1 MNAQKASTVTRALT
15 VGVCI
20 AAVAAFSVAVQTKW
34 LQSGGTQS
42 ESQPNG
48 SGAGQ
53 YFRQV
58 SKLTTAGASPQLKG
72 SGSGG
77 LQAVGPKGK
86 KLGQCALKHT
96 DVSVHISGYIAS
108 VDVKQSFHNPFDQ
121 KIEAVYTFP
130 LSDSAA
136 VDDMTMKV
144 GDRLIHGTIKRKEE
158 AHQIYQRAKDEGE
171 VASLLDQERPNVFTE
186 SVANIDPG
194 KDIDVTIHYV
204 DLLPFESGSYSFVF
218 PTVVGPRFNPGSAL
232 NPDDKAV
239 SQSSLASQLRP
250 SKRPAPL
257 SPHIDEMTFAPEGTR
272 SGHDISISVDLDAG
286 LPVDT
291 VCCPLHAI
299 DISPLSPTH
308 AHMALHNQGTIPNKD
323 FVLSWNVGADT
334 LKSGYL
340 TYKNGKSGFLTMM
353 LVPPKRVTT
362 ANVAPKEMVFVI
374 DRSGSQDGPP
384 LDKAKETML
393 YILQHMNPDDTF
405 QIISFAD
412 NAEQLFDKPAKVSSF
427 TRSRAESYIQ
437 SLTANGGTWLG
448 KAVEKVC
455 SAPEDEHRLRIVT
468 FMTDGEIGND
478 EEILGMIRKYRGNAR
493 WFSFGTGD
501 SVNRFLIDGIARE
514 GGGEADYI
522 LLNRPGAEVA
532 EHFYSLIS
540 SPVLTDVHVDFDG
553 VQLEDVLPRTV
564 SDVWAERPVYIKA
577 RYTRAGKGVAHLHGF
592 AGGKPYNQDIPIT
605 LPEVET
611 SHSEIAQIWA
621 RSAVDEL
628 MALDWFGANDQAF
641 NKKLTEQVI
650 KLALQFHIMTQF
662 TSFVA
667 VDEKSHTSPGQPVL
681 TEVPVDVP
689 EGTSLSG
696 LFSEGDKVVADS
708 LRQAL
713 INDTNETL
721 NTWQGQLITGTAPEP
736 KAVVFGS
743 WQAIA
748 KWFDPRSEQ
757 FESAKRQVTDIEFIP
772 DQDTGSQPVSAVSS
786 GSGSGFGSV
795 GDEFTSG
802 GTTGSLSNATNLQG
816 GALSEPTTVSQTAD
830 TSLPET
836 QFQLIDR
843 SQGAVPTPAPAPKPS
858 PVYSPRLATPALVPA
873 PPPVPH
879 IAYKAAPLSVTSEGG
894 GNVAPLATPVAST
907 LAPNSPQLRGATDG
921 TINLQGSLPY
931 PAIFEKDGKIAEIA
945 RSLHIGIIAK
955 LLDFGTLAFGFFFIA
970 KGLVGIT
977 SRRSGSWKPI
987 VFGITWIVVGFTFC
1001 LVLIPWAIM
1010 IVCAQLVRKNK
1021 LKHAPITPPLIP
1033 SEQEST
1039 KVS

>member
-1 MNAQKASTVTRALT
+1 
-15 VGVCI
+15 
-20 AAVAAFSVAVQTKW
+20 VQTNW
-34 LQSGGTQS
+34 LQLDGTQS
-42 ESQPNG
+42 GLRGNG
-48 SGAGQ
+48 TGAGQ
-53 YFRQV
+53 YFKQV
-58 SKLTTAGASPQLKG
+58 NKPAASTHAPQLKG
-72 SGSGG
+72 TGSGG
-77 LQAVGPKGK
+77 LHAVGPKGK
-86 KLGQCALKHT
+86 NLGQCALKHT
-96 DVSVHISGYIAS
+96 DVSVHVSGYMAS
-108 VDVKQSFHNPFDQ
+108 VDVKQSFHNPFDK

-136 VDDMTMKV
+136 VDDMMMRV

-171 VASLLDQERPNVFTE
+171 VVSLLDQERPNAFTE

-194 KDIDVTIHYV
+194 KDIEVTIHYV

-218 PTVVGPRFNPGSAL
+218 PTVVGPRFNPRSAPNVNSEAQPPSFASHSGPAL
-232 NPDDKAV
+232 QAASAPSNIDK
-239 SQSSLASQLRP
+239 
-250 SKRPAPL
+250 
-257 SPHIDEMTFAPEGTR
+257 MTFAPEGTR

-299 DISPLSPTH
+299 DVSPLSPTH
-308 AHMALHNQGTIPNKD
+308 AHIALHNQESIPNKD

-412 NAEQLFDKPAKVSSF
+412 SAEQLFDKPAKVSSF
-427 TRSRAESYIQ
+427 TRGRAEEYIQ
-437 SLTANGGTWLG
+437 SLTADGGTWLG

-455 SAPEDEHRLRIVT
+455 SAPEDQHRLRIVT

-514 GGGEADYI
+514 GGGEPDYI
-522 LLNRPGAEVA
+522 MLNRPGAEVA

-553 VQLEDVLPRTV
+553 VQVEDVLPRAV
-564 SDVWAERPVYIKA
+564 SDVWAQRPVYIKA
-577 RYTRAGKGVAHLHGF
+577 RYTHAGKGVAHLHGF
-592 AGGKPYNQDIPIT
+592 AGGKPYNQDVPIT
-605 LPEVET
+605 LPDVET

-628 MALDWFGANDQAF
+628 MALDWFGANDEAF
-641 NKKLTEQVI
+641 NKRLTEKVI
-650 KLALQFHIMTQF
+650 DLALQFHIMTQF

-681 TEVPVDVP
+681 AEVPVDVP

-696 LFSEGDKVVADS
+696 LFREGDKVVDDS

-713 INDTNETL
+713 IQDTNETL
-721 NTWQGQLITGTAPEP
+721 NTWQGQVMTGTQPEP
-736 KAVVFGS
+736 KAALFGS

-748 KWFDPRSEQ
+748 QWLEPVGQKDSDDL
-757 FESAKRQVTDIEFIP
+757 SNSGAGITVTSGKR
-772 DQDTGSQPVSAVSS
+772 A
-786 GSGSGFGSV
+786 GSGAGGSV
-795 GDEFTSG
+795 SRTRPMAGAGGLARSSKPYRAPARVQIINEAPEVEDFKATPGSTS
-802 GTTGSLSNATNLQG
+802 
-816 GALSEPTTVSQTAD
+816 D
-830 TSLPET
+830 M
-836 QFQLIDR
+836 QFPVIGR
-843 SQGAVPTPAPAPKPS
+843 SQGAVSAPSPVPSAAPKPKLAAPAMVPPPP
-858 PVYSPRLATPALVPA
+858 PVFNHARNTA
-873 PPPVPH
+873 PPPVTSGSDMTGDEFPSGGSANQ
-879 IAYKAAPLSVTSEGG
+879 IDGAA
-894 GNVAPLATPVAST
+894 N
-907 LAPNSPQLRGATDG
+907 G
-921 TINLQGSLPY
+921 TIGVQGSLPY
-931 PAIFEKDGKIAEIA
+931 PAMFEKDGKVAEIA

-955 LLDFGTLAFGFFFIA
+955 LLDFGTIAFGFFFIA

-977 SRRSGSWKPI
+977 TRRSGSWKPI
-987 VFGITWIVVGFTFC
+987 VFGVTWIIVGFTFC
-1001 LVLIPWAIM
+1001 LALIPWVILIAF
-1010 IVCAQLVRKNK
+1010 AQLWRRSKFKQDQNPGERILV
-1021 LKHAPITPPLIP
+1021 
-1033 SEQEST
+1033 
-1039 KVS
+1039 VSGSLDGDGAVVGQD